1 MVPPVRNAEIAAA
14 FEELGILYE
23 LDGANRFRV
32 LAYKDAARVI
42 RDCPHSV
49 GEMALEGR
57 ATELDG
63 IGDTIQTKIVALIN
77 EGEIPAAVKLKQ
89 KFPGTLVEVTRIPGL
104 GAKTVRKM
112 YDELGISSLAELR
125 EAAEQQQLR
134 GVKGLGAKV
143 EENVL
148 EKIDRIE
155 AEGPGERRLLSEVL
169 EVGDRLVADLI
180 AHPASD
186 KVVLAGSARRWA
198 DTCKDIDIVA
208 TASEPEELV
217 SALLEHELAAES
229 GGSGTGGGRIRTHNG
244 IGVDLRIVPPEEFG
258 NLLQHFT
265 GSKEHNVKLRERAVA
280 MGLSVSEH
288 GIKDVETEQ
297 VETFETEAEVYERLG
312 LGCIEPELRQGS
324 NELKLAEAGKLPELV
339 QLSDIRGDL
348 HCHTTLSDGTAEL
361 TDMVAA
367 ALSRKYK
374 YLAVTD
380 HSASHGFGNDV
391 QPDALRRR
399 IEEIHE
405 LDAAPQTKGMK
416 ILAGSEV
423 NIGTDGGL
431 DYSDEVLA
439 ELDWVVASVHT
450 SFRMSAEKMTK
461 RIIAAIE
468 HPLVDCIGHLT
479 GRLLLKRDPYDVL
492 IEPIIEAAAA
502 NGTMIEINASPRRRD
517 LNEHHARLA
526 AEAGVLIAINTD
538 AHRIDTLL
546 GNMQYGV
553 ATARRAGLSADQ
565 VANTRAWRSF
575 APLRKR
581 TKA

>member
-1 MVPPVRNAEIAAA
+1 
-14 FEELGILYE
+14 
-23 LDGANRFRV
+23 
-32 LAYKDAARVI
+32 
-42 RDCPHSV
+42 
-49 GEMALEGR
+49 
-57 ATELDG
+57 
-63 IGDTIQTKIVALIN
+63 
-77 EGEIPAAVKLKQ
+77 
-89 KFPGTLVEVTRIPGL
+89 
-104 GAKTVRKM
+104 
-112 YDELGISSLAELR
+112 
-125 EAAEQQQLR
+125 
-134 GVKGLGAKV
+134 
-143 EENVL
+143 
-148 EKIDRIE
+148 
-155 AEGPGERRLLSEVL
+155 
-169 EVGDRLVADLI
+169 
-180 AHPASD
+180 
-186 KVVLAGSARRWA
+186 
-198 DTCKDIDIVA
+198 
-208 TASEPEELV
+208 
-217 SALLEHELAAES
+217 
-229 GGSGTGGGRIRTHNG
+229 
-244 IGVDLRIVPPEEFG
+244 
-258 NLLQHFT
+258 
-265 GSKEHNVKLRERAVA
+265 
-280 MGLSVSEH
+280 
-288 GIKDVETEQ
+288 
-297 VETFETEAEVYERLG
+297 
-312 LGCIEPELRQGS
+312 
-324 NELKLAEAGKLPELV
+324 
-339 QLSDIRGDL
+339 
-348 HCHTTLSDGTAEL
+348 
-361 TDMVAA
+361 MVAA

-526 AEAGVLIAINTD
+526 AEAGVMIAINTD

-546 GNMQYGV
+546 QNMQYGV

-565 VANTRAWRSF
+565 IANTRAWRSF